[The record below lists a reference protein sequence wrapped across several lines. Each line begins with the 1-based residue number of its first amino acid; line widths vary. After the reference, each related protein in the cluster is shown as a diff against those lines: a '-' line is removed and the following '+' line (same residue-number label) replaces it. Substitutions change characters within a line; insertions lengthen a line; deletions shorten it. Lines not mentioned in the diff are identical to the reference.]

1 MMSVI
6 GPVQSH
12 YHESSP
18 VGKRNLRWE
27 GFVVK
32 VGFEPGVKEWRSD
45 GWWEWGW
52 WERYGLTSGWGGESR
67 QEWWG
72 WWNESENWF
81 QRRGDT
87 YLNER
92 SVIFKEEMV
101 GGRERV
107 ITDEERVLRGG
118 WKKIRLWRQL
128 GWVVGCKNFVGERQK
143 FIFVRWPLASGEIWE
158 WEWYEWI

>member
-52 WERYGLTSGWGGESR
+52 WERWVDKWMRRWIETRVVRLMKWIWKLIPKTRWYISKWAICDFQGGDGWRARESDNRWGAGTARRLKKDKVVKTARLSGW
-67 QEWWG
+67 
-72 WWNESENWF
+72 
-81 QRRGDT
+81 
-87 YLNER
+87 L
-92 SVIFKEEMV
+92 
-101 GGRERV
+101 
-107 ITDEERVLRGG
+107 
-118 WKKIRLWRQL
+118 
-128 GWVVGCKNFVGERQK
+128 
-143 FIFVRWPLASGEIWE
+143 
-158 WEWYEWI
+158 